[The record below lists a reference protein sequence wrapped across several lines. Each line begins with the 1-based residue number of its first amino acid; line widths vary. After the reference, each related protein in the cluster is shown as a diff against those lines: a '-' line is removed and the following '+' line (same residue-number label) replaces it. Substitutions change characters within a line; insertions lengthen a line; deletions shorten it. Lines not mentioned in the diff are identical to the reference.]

1 MDKLYLWDGKHIELE
16 DENGRL
22 WRGYVQIYED
32 EEDSDEGEEF
42 IALRLHD
49 DPENMVGIL
58 AHEIKSI
65 REIDPPKRERT
76 L

>member
-58 AHEIKSI
+58 AHETKSI